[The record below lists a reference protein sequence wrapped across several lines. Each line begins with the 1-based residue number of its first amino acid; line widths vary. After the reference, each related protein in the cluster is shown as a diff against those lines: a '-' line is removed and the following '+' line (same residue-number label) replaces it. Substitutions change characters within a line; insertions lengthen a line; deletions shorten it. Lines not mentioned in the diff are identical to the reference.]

1 MANVATTIQRLSVE
15 FNLDSTDVYVYLHS
29 TEPDNP
35 FWGDG
40 CRHKSFGPTKS
51 LEAILPEIANY
62 LHWDIVCP
70 LCHGPKTPEPGA
82 KFCGHVC
89 HVDQGKNLLGI
100 FDEDVV
106 SPV

>member
-1 MANVATTIQRLSVE
+1 MANVSTTILRLSAE
-15 FNLDSTDVYVYLHS
+15 FNETTTDVYVYIKS

-40 CRHKSFGPTKS
+40 CRHKSFPASQS
-51 LEAILPEIANY
+51 LIDILPAVEDY
-62 LHWDIVCP
+62 LNWDIVCP
-70 LCHGPKTPEPGA
+70 TCHGPKTPPEGA
-82 KFCGHVC
+82 KFCGDVC

-106 SPV
+106 APV